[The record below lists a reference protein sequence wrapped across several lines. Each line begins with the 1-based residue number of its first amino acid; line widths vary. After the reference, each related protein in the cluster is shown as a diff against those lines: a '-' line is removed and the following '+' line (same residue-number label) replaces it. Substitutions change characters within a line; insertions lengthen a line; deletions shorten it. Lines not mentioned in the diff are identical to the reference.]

1 MDRAPVGTLPRN
13 SKELLQQMTDAE
25 REEYLKKM
33 YRWFV
38 GSMDR
43 YGRFDMISI
52 VFGPF
57 IVF

>member
-1 MDRAPVGTLPRN
+1 MPRN